1 MVTVFGT
8 QFPVAYN
15 SSRERLPVT
24 LRHQCFILFF
34 ALLIPT
40 IEETRLPLPYSS
52 HPRENIFFFFFLRQ
66 TQFCSLLEQGK
77 ALF

>member
-52 HPRENIFFFFFLRQ
+52 HPHENIFFFFLRQ